1 MFVIV
6 RLKYHDLGVE
16 KGYSMWVRSKQEV
29 IDKLARVGAAPGD
42 VFYLAVKKKGDEDFK
57 EYDPGV
63 LLND

>member
-1 MFVIV
+1 MIV
-6 RLKYHDLGVE
+6 RLKYRQLGEE
-16 KGYSMWVRSKQEV
+16 KGYWMWVRSKQEV

-42 VFYLAVKKKGDEDFK
+42 VFYLAVKKKGESDYK